1 MIVLLCQLVL
11 LGALFVASIY
21 WLFLLPPREP
31 RDVPAVPFWV
41 ALIPFFKD
49 VDQADI
55 FKRYIEGPLRRHG
68 AVKIFFGAQWNVLV
82 HRPAYLAEIF
92 RKEDVYEKSGNQ
104 KKIPHS
110 VLAAFLGDNIISSRA
125 DTWQSYRAVVK
136 PGLQRNFEVG
146 TLARNARL
154 LCDAIEATRKLS
166 PGGSIM
172 VQDLLQKYS
181 VANCAGL
188 LLQVDLPTME
198 SDYVPLN
205 SLQIAVKREIFKPI
219 FMNFPFLDHLPL
231 PGRKRARSL
240 VAAFR
245 NELKIALEDGHQPN
259 PPLSASVDSI
269 PAETSDKL
277 GTRLLGALRSG
288 LWTEKQFLDNLT
300 VTFVAGQ
307 ENPQLAMISMLY
319 LLAKHP
325 QIQDQVFY
333 EMRSKVG
340 EGACHAVG
348 ATTTLPADPAA
359 ATQLLQ
365 ELPLMTAVVYE
376 SLRLFPPIG
385 QLVNRRVG
393 AAGGALLGGGGS
405 SSSSSTYLPHGT
417 YVGYNCYSTNRD
429 PEAWGADADEFR
441 PARWGGAPDEI
452 QRCYRRRRTRGEF
465 ISFHGGKRACLGEK
479 FALLEMRVTL
489 WLLVG
494 RFRWALDPTWPDRMT
509 PAGPLYPRA
518 LKLVFENR

>member
-1 MIVLLCQLVL
+1 MIVLLCQSVL
-11 LGALFVASIY
+11 LGALSVTSIY

-82 HRPAYLAEIF
+82 HRPAYLSEIF
-92 RKEDVYEKSGNQ
+92 RKEDVYQKSGNQ

-125 DTWQSYRAVVK
+125 NTWESYRSVVK

-154 LCDAIEATRKLS
+154 LCDVIEAGRKRS
-166 PGGSIM
+166 PGGAIM

-245 NELKIALEDGHQPN
+245 NELKRALEESHQLDT
-259 PPLSASVDSI
+259 PLSVPADSV

-325 QIQDQVFY
+325 KIQDQLFD

-340 EGACHAVG
+340 ESACRAVG
-348 ATTTLPADPAA
+348 ATLPEDPAA

-393 AAGGALLGGGGS
+393 AAGGALLGGG
-405 SSSSSTYLPHGT
+405 TYLPYGT

-429 PEAWGADADEFR
+429 PEAWGADADEFK
-441 PARWGGAPDEI
+441 PGRWGGAPEEI

-465 ISFHGGKRACLGEK
+465 ISFHGGKRACLGER